1 MSADLRYDRENNL
14 LHIMLHGSVT
24 LDEFTDILETI
35 THAEEY
41 PPDVPAIWD
50 LSALDTGNSDIS
62 MIGEL
67 NDVRKR
73 YPERGKTK
81 LAIVASGELTF
92 GLSRMYEAFSAELPQ
107 TLRVFKDRANA
118 ELWLQEAD
126 AS

>member
-1 MSADLRYDRENNL
+1 VLR
-14 LHIMLHGSVT
+14 GSVR
-24 LDEFTDILETI
+24 LDEFNNILETI
-35 THAEEY
+35 THTEEY
-41 PPDVPAIWD
+41 PPDIPAIWD
-50 LSALDTGNSDIS
+50 LSELDTGNPEIS
-62 MIGEL
+62 MIEEL

-107 TLRVFKDRANA
+107 MLRVFKDRASA
-118 ELWLQEAD
+118 EVWLQEAN